1 MKNVPPHHP
10 GDRMKKQL
18 DKARA
23 TIESNGANQ
32 L

>member
-1 MKNVPPHHP
+1 MKKIPPHHP
-10 GDRMKKQL
+10 KGRMKKQL
-18 DKARA
+18 DKAQA